1 MTKSKPF
8 LLENEIPWEPLNEG
22 VSRQMLGYDVQVMIV
37 KVSFEAGAVGALHS
51 HPHSQSSYVASGKFE
66 VEIDGE
72 KKILSTGDGYFI
84 APELMHGVK
93 CIESGVLVDAFSPLR
108 EDFLE

>member
-1 MTKSKPF
+1 MIKSKPF
-8 LLENEIPWEPLNEG
+8 LLENELPWEQLNEG
-22 VSRQMLGYDVQVMIV
+22 VSRQILGYNVEIMVV

-66 VEIDGE
+66 VEIDGQ
-72 KKILSTGDGYFI
+72 KRTLTAGDGFLVS
-84 APELMHGVK
+84 PDLVHGVK
-93 CIESGVLVDAFSPLR
+93 CLETGVLVDSFSPVR